1 MLYKL
6 VVIAQGKWVYHCIAV
21 QKVHQ
26 TESGI
31 EPLIVVNDTSNS
43 ITSLYTTSYEAG
55 DDAFDGQF
63 TTPTI
68 SSRQP

>member
-1 MLYKL
+1 M
-6 VVIAQGKWVYHCIAV
+6 

-31 EPLIVVNDTSNS
+31 GPLIVINDTRNP
-43 ITSLYTTSYEAG
+43 ITSLYITSYEAG

-63 TTPTI
+63 TTPTTFF
-68 SSRQP
+68 